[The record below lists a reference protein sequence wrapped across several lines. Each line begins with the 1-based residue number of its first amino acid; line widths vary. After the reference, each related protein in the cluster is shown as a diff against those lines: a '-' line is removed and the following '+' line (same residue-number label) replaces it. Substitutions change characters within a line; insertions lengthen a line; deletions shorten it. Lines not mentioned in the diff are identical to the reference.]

1 MTNNAEQPTPTTDLS
16 SVLSEYLSVTSRLQE
31 THERLQ
37 AEVVRLR
44 GELASKDRELE
55 RKRRLAALGE
65 LAAGMAHEVR
75 NPLGAIQI
83 YSGLLRDEC
92 QGSEPVRDLLD
103 KIEVGIRAIDG
114 VVQDTLSLTPRSRK
128 LTPQP
133 ILPILH
139 SAIELSAGERSR
151 RNIRVDLHAADE
163 QVFAAVEPDGL
174 RRVLINLLINAADA
188 STPGSVVQLHA
199 DVEKN
204 EIEIAVRDTG
214 CGIPDELID
223 QIFNPFVTTK
233 DHGTGLGLT
242 IAHRLIETY
251 GGSLSAGNRTEGGA
265 EFRIRLPSASE
276 TDAAGGEQ
284 VLYRDQVA

>member
-1 MTNNAEQPTPTTDLS
+1 MLNAIAKSCPDTDLS

-37 AEVVRLR
+37 QEVVRLR
-44 GELASKDRELE
+44 SELASKDRELE

-75 NPLGAIQI
+75 NPLGAIRI

-92 QGSEPVRDLLD
+92 LGNEPVRELLD

-114 VVQDTLSLTPRSRK
+114 VVQDTLSLSPRSK
-128 LTPQP
+128 GLTVQPIQP
-133 ILPILH
+133 ILV
-139 SAIELSAGERSR
+139 S
-151 RNIRVDLHAADE
+151 
-163 QVFAAVEPDGL
+163 AVEMSCGHLQRRDVSVVLECNTDSSCIAVEADGL
-174 RRVLINLLINAADA
+174 RRVLINLLVNAADA
-188 STPGSVVQLHA
+188 STPGSEIVLAATVTGAMMHVTVQ
-199 DVEKN
+199 
-204 EIEIAVRDTG
+204 DTG
-214 CGIPDELID
+214 SGIPPELLD

-251 GGSLSAGNRTEGGA
+251 GGELSAANREEGGA
-265 EFRIRLPSASE
+265 EFRISLPLATE
-276 TDAAGGEQ
+276 PTVGESTNF
-284 VLYRDQVA
+284 YRDQVA